1 MKLMWF
7 HLMPYTELPDDFRQK
22 HPSVWVDIHSSL
34 FDPKRAHH
42 MYNDFMD
49 ELEYAAEC
57 GFDAICV
64 NEHHSNGYGL
74 MPSPNL
80 IASSLARRTSDTAIC
95 VMGNSLALYNPPTR
109 VAEEFAMIDCISGG
123 RLIAGFPVGTPMD
136 TCYAYGQNPSM
147 LRERY
152 LEAHDLVM
160 KAWQEKE
167 TFAFNGRFNQQR
179 YVNIWPRP
187 IQEPH
192 PPVWIPG
199 GGSVETWR
207 WCAEMDYV
215 YCYLSYYGYKAGM
228 ATMKGFWDEMARLGK
243 DRNPYRAGFLQFVG
257 VAESRSEALER
268 YAEAAEYFY
277 GRCLHVDARFASPPG
292 YNTEAT
298 QRVGLESQV
307 RMAAEAAMKASEA
320 KPPPG
325 KDALAGGTTGTT
337 AGSRFNMVA
346 REMKDIVERGYV
358 IVGSPKDVV
367 EQLEHVAKTLN
378 VGHFMMLLQYGNM
391 SKALTKYN
399 TKLFAEQVM
408 PKLRPMF
415 AEWEDR
421 WWPKPLAKSQ
431 RAEIPAFRPGAEAAE

>member
-34 FDPKRAHH
+34 FDPERAHL

-80 IASSLARRTSDTAIC
+80 IATALARRTSDAMIC

-160 KAWQEKE
+160 RAWTEKD

-187 IQEPH
+187 VQKPH

-215 YCYLSYYGYKAGM
+215 YSYLAYYGYKNGL
-228 ATMKGFWDEMARLGK
+228 ATMKGFWEEMDRLGK
-243 DRNPYRAGFLQFVG
+243 DRNPYRAGFIQFIG
-257 VAESRSEALER
+257 VAESRQQAFDLYTEP
-268 YAEAAEYFY
+268 AEYFY
-277 GRCLHVDARFASPPG
+277 GRCLHVDPRFALPPG
-292 YNTEAT
+292 YVTEAT
-298 QRVGLESQV
+298 QRAGIESQIAQ
-307 RMAAEAAMKASEA
+307 AAARAA
-320 KPPPG
+320 G
-325 KDALAGGTTGTT
+325 KELPTIGIRHQRIARNMQEYVDA
-337 AGSRFNMVA
+337 
-346 REMKDIVERGYV
+346 GY
-358 IVGSPKDVV
+358 ILIGSPDEVA
-367 EQLEHVAKTLN
+367 EQLRECAKQLN
-378 VGHFMMLLQYGNM
+378 VGNFMLLLQFGNM
-391 SKALTKYN
+391 SKELAKYN
-399 TKLFAEQVM
+399 TRLFAEGVA
-408 PKLRPMF
+408 PKVRGLF
-415 AEWEDR
+415 SEWEHR
-421 WWPKPLAKSQ
+421 WWP
-431 RAEIPAFRPGAEAAE
+431 RPMPRSAQARVPPFEAVA

>member
-7 HLMPYTELPDDFRQK
+7 HLMPYTELPEDFRDT

-49 ELEYAAEC
+49 ELEYAADC

-80 IASSLARRTSDTAIC
+80 IATSLARRTTDTAIC

-109 VAEEFAMIDCISGG
+109 VAEEFAMIDVISGG

-136 TCYAYGQNPSM
+136 TCYAYGQNPST
-147 LRERY
+147 LREKY
-152 LEAHDLVM
+152 LEAHDLVTR
-160 KAWQEKE
+160 AWRETE
-167 TFAFNGRFNQQR
+167 TFHFNGRFNQRR

-187 IQEPH
+187 IQQPH
-192 PPVWIPG
+192 PPIWVPG

-215 YCYLSYYGYKAGM
+215 YCYLSYYGYKAGQ
-228 ATMKGFWDEMARLGK
+228 ATMRGFWAEMDRLGK

-257 VAESRSEALER
+257 VGESRQQAMDL
-268 YAEAAEYFY
+268 YGEAAEYFY
-277 GRCLHVDARFASPPG
+277 GRCLHVDPRFANPPG
-292 YNTEAT
+292 YVTEAS
-298 QRVGLESQV
+298 QRAGLQSQV
-307 RMAAEAAMKASEA
+307 QAAAAQRN
-320 KPPPG
+320 P
-325 KDALAGGTTGTT
+325 ALGTTTGTRMQ
-337 AGSRFNMVA
+337 SVA
-346 REMKDIVERGYV
+346 RDMQGIVDNGYV
-358 IVGSPKDVV
+358 IVGSPDEVA
-367 EQLEHVAKTLN
+367 EQLREVATNLN
-378 VGHFMMLLQYGNM
+378 VGHLMLLLQFGNM
-391 SKALTKYN
+391 NKALCRQN

-408 PKLRPMF
+408 PKLRGMF
-415 AEWEDR
+415 PEWHDR
-421 WWPKPLAKSQ
+421 WWPQPMAAGERATLPTFPAAPAAAK
-431 RAEIPAFRPGAEAAE
+431 AAE

>member
-7 HLMPYTELPDDFRQK
+7 HLMPYTELPEDFKDK

-34 FDPKRAHH
+34 FDPKRAHL
-42 MYNDFMD
+42 MYNDFLD
-49 ELEYAAEC
+49 EMEFAADC
-57 GFDAICV
+57 GFDAICC

-80 IASSLARRTSDTAIC
+80 MASALARRTTDTAIC

-136 TCYAYGQNPSM
+136 TCYAYGANPSS

-160 KAWQEKE
+160 RAWTEKD

-187 IQEPH
+187 VQQPH

-199 GGSVETWR
+199 GGSIETWQ
-207 WCAEMDYV
+207 WCARMDYV
-215 YCYLSYYGYKAGM
+215 YCYLSYFGYKAAQ

-243 DRNPYRAGFLQFVG
+243 DRNPYRAGFLQFIG
-257 VAESRSEALER
+257 VAESRSEAMER

-277 GRCLHVDARFASPPG
+277 GRCLHVDPMWATPPG
-292 YNTEAT
+292 YVTEAT
-298 QRVGLESQV
+298 ARAGIESQV
-307 RMAAEAAMKASEA
+307 KAA
-320 KPPPG
+320 
-325 KDALAGGTTGTT
+325 AGGAQSHSTTGTT
-337 AGSRFNMVA
+337 AGTRFQQVA
-346 REMKDIVERGYV
+346 KDMKDIVERGYV
-358 IVGSPKDVV
+358 IVGNPKDVV
-367 EQLEHVAKTLN
+367 EQMHEVATSLN
-378 VGHFMMLLQYGNM
+378 VGHLMLLMQYGNM
-391 SKALTKYN
+391 SKELTMYN
-399 TKLFAEQVM
+399 TKLFAEQCL
-408 PKLRPMF
+408 PKLRPLLS
-415 AEWEDR
+415 EWEDR
-421 WWPKPLAKSQ
+421 WWPKPMARAA
-431 RAEIPAFRPGAEAAE
+431 RAELPAFRPAAE

>member
-7 HLMPYTELPDDFRQK
+7 HLMPYTELPDDFRDK
-22 HPSVWVDIHSSL
+22 NPSVWVDIHSSL
-34 FDPKRAHH
+34 FDPKRAHL

-49 ELEYAAEC
+49 ELEYAAQC

-80 IASSLARRTSDTAIC
+80 IASSLARRTTDTAIC

-147 LRERY
+147 LRQRY

-160 KAWQEKE
+160 RAWQEAD

-187 IQEPH
+187 VQTPH

-199 GGSVETWR
+199 GGSVETWQ
-207 WCAEMDYV
+207 WCARMDYV
-215 YCYLSYYGYKAGM
+215 YAYLSYFGYKAGR
-228 ATMKGFWDEMARLGK
+228 ATMHGFWNEMERLGK
-243 DRNPYRAGFLQFVG
+243 EPNPYHAAFLQFVG
-257 VAESRSEALER
+257 VADSREEAYKLYREP
-268 YAEAAEYFY
+268 AEYFY
-277 GRCLHVDARFASPPG
+277 GRCLHVDARFAGPPG
-292 YNTEAT
+292 YTSEAT
-298 QRVGLESQV
+298 QRIGIQSQV
-307 RMAAEAAMKASEA
+307 AQAAAQA
-320 KPPPG
+320 PPPG
-325 KDALAGGTTGTT
+325 Q
-337 AGSRFNMVA
+337 GSRFAQLA
-346 REMKDIVERGYV
+346 REMDAIVDKGYV
-358 IVGSPKDVV
+358 IIGSPD
-367 EQLEHVAKTLN
+367 EVAEKLKEVATDLN
-378 VGHFMMLLQYGNM
+378 VGHLMLLMQFGNM
-391 SKALTKYN
+391 NKDLAKYN
-399 TKLFAEQVM
+399 TQLFAEKVLPQL
-408 PKLRPMF
+408 KGHF

-421 WWPKPLAKSQ
+421 WWPQPMHGGE
-431 RAEIPAFRPGAEAAE
+431 RAALPAFRPAAIAAE